1 MAKFKK
7 HMKTVGTTF
16 LLLLLC
22 YLPGKATLYS
32 DKAAN
37 LLNTLDSLIDNYPQ
51 IIEQRQSVINRIA
64 IKPMPNT
71 LQARYERNKRLFQEY
86 QYFNTDSAL
95 IYVNAN
101 IAIAQQTG
109 DDNMMNLCRIQRSY
123 IYAIIGQL
131 HESIGEMQQ
140 IDHDKLT
147 GSMLIE
153 YLGQMSLL
161 YSRFAEYTDSGSD
174 KREYYYERE
183 HFYVDS
189 TMNVLPHENPYYI
202 LYKGLKDLRTGNYSS
217 SIVAL
222 KVYLET
228 SKTINITNSK
238 LLYVLSLLYRDNN
251 QPDLRLECLAEAAI
265 MDVTLANNDNNTL
278 HDLAT
283 LLNEKGDNERA
294 YKYISL
300 CLEMANIMNNRVRM
314 VSCLSTFDAIQQTSL
329 QIKKAKNRQLSWS
342 LWVIG
347 LVSCL
352 LTLTLIYTYRILN
365 QRSRQREELKNLNG
379 LLSASNTELESANEQ
394 LKNKLHE
401 ITVLHQQIT
410 ETNNLL
416 KEANEK
422 LYDQNIIKEEYIGFV
437 LTLCSDYISKLDRY
451 RKNINNKVKTH
462 QYKDLLEFTNSPIL
476 IESELKE
483 FYQTFDAIFLHVY
496 PSFVSDFNSL
506 LQPEQRITPKEE
518 GRLNTELRIFALMHL
533 GISDSNKIAD
543 FFHWSVQTVYNKRLH
558 TRQKAIDR
566 ETFNEQVRRLGKSQ

>member
-1 MAKFKK
+1 
-7 HMKTVGTTF
+7 MKTVARTF
-16 LLLLLC
+16 LLLFLC
-22 YLPGKATLYS
+22 SLQGKAAFYS

-37 LLNTLDSLIDNYPQ
+37 LLNTLDSLIENYPQ
-51 IIEQRQSVINRIA
+51 VIEQRQSAINRIA
-64 IKPMPNT
+64 SKPMPNT
-71 LQARYERNKRLFQEY
+71 LQARYEHNKRLFQEY
-86 QYFNTDSAL
+86 QYFNIDSAL
-95 IYVNAN
+95 VYVNAN
-101 IAIAQQTG
+101 IVIAQQTG

-131 HESIGEMQQ
+131 HESVEEMRQ

-147 GSMLIE
+147 GGMLIE

-161 YSRFAEYTDSGSD
+161 YSRFAEYTDGGSD
-174 KREYYYERE
+174 KRDYYYERE
-183 HFYVDS
+183 HFYIDS
-189 TMNVLPHENPYYI
+189 TLNVLPHENPYYI
-202 LYKGLKDLRTGNYSS
+202 LYKGLKDLRAGNYSG
-217 SIVAL
+217 SIVAI

-228 SKTINITNSK
+228 SKTISIANSK
-238 LLYVLSLLYRDNN
+238 LLYMLSTLYRDNN

-265 MDVTLANNDNNTL
+265 MDMTLANNDNVTL

-300 CLEMANIMNNRVRM
+300 CLEMAHIMNNRVRM
-314 VSCLSTFDAIQQTSL
+314 VSCLSTFDAIQKTSL

-347 LVSCL
+347 FVSCL
-352 LTLTLIYTYRILN
+352 LTLTLIYTYRILKH
-365 QRSRQREELKNLNG
+365 RSRQRIELKNLNG
-379 LLSASNTELESANEQ
+379 LLSASNTELESANER
-394 LKNKLHE
+394 LKNSLHE

-437 LTLCSDYISKLDRY
+437 LTLCSDYISKLDQY
-451 RKNINNKVKTH
+451 RKNINNKVKTQ
-462 QYKDLLEFTNSPIL
+462 QYKDLLKFTDSPIM

-483 FYQTFDAIFLHVY
+483 FYRTFDAIFLHVY

-506 LQPEQRITPKEE
+506 LQPEYRIIPKEE

-533 GISDSNKIAD
+533 GVTDSSKIAD
-543 FFHWSVQTVYNKRLH
+543 FFHWSTQTVYNKRVYI
-558 TRQKAIDR
+558 RQKAIVR
-566 ETFNEQVRRLGKSQ
+566 ETFNDQVRKLGK